1 MKSRTLLELHSY
13 DSICLQYTS
22 NTFDIFIIFTFSISI
37 SAVFILPVLLASQ
50 KPSSG
55 YSLYFNISFV
65 FFFHLSF
72 VELVSFCFCFFIL
85 LVFFNS
91 THIKSLT
98 KYVSIFFFFLCAKML
113 QYFKTLFM
121 AHFFPKEFGCVLF
134 VRWLERVVSYFGDGQ
149 LFPNKS
155 FFVLLAPVCIE
166 CSQKQTRSRIVV
178 KVISCNAV
186 HISNNK
192 ELFYRKVCSIQMS

>member
-98 KYVSIFFFFLCAKML
+98 KYVSIFFSFCVRKCFNILKLCSWHIFSQKNLVAFYLCVGWNESYHILEMGNCFLTNLFLCYWL
-113 QYFKTLFM
+113 QFAL
-121 AHFFPKEFGCVLF
+121 
-134 VRWLERVVSYFGDGQ
+134 
-149 LFPNKS
+149 N
-155 FFVLLAPVCIE
+155 
-166 CSQKQTRSRIVV
+166 VV
-178 KVISCNAV
+178 KNRLDR
-186 HISNNK
+186 
-192 ELFYRKVCSIQMS
+192 E